1 MSTLVEIA
9 RTDEI
14 VPGKVK
20 MAEVEGMKIALFN
33 LEGSY
38 WAIDDTCPHRGGPL
52 SEGEVEREV
61 VTCPWHG
68 SEFNIRTGE
77 VLIPPARAGVK
88 SYKVQVEGSTI
99 MIEV

>member
-1 MSTLVEIA
+1 MSSFVEIA

-14 VPGKVK
+14 APGKAK
-20 MAEVEGMKIALFN
+20 MVEVEGRKIALFN

-38 WAIDDTCPHRGGPL
+38 WAIDDSCPHRGGPL

-68 SEFNIRTGE
+68 SRFNIKTGE
-77 VLIPPARAGVK
+77 VLIPPAIEGVK
-88 SYKVQVEGSTI
+88 SYEVQVEGSII

>member
-1 MSTLVEIA
+1 MSKFFEIA

-14 VPGKVK
+14 APGKAK
-20 MAEVEGMKIALFN
+20 MVEVEGRKIALFN
-33 LEGSY
+33 LERSY

-68 SEFNIRTGE
+68 SEFNIKTGE
-77 VLIPPARAGVK
+77 VLIPPARVGVK
-88 SYKVQVEGSTI
+88 SYKVQVEDSII

>member
-1 MSTLVEIA
+1 MSSFVEIA

-14 VPGKVK
+14 APGKAK
-20 MAEVEGMKIALFN
+20 MVEVEGRKIALFN

-61 VTCPWHG
+61 VTCLWHG
-68 SEFNIRTGE
+68 SKFNIKTGE
-77 VLIPPARAGVK
+77 VLIPPAREGVK
-88 SYKVQVEGSTI
+88 SYKVQVEGSII

>member
-1 MSTLVEIA
+1 MV
-9 RTDEI
+9 
-14 VPGKVK
+14 
-20 MAEVEGMKIALFN
+20 EVEGRKVALFN

-68 SEFNIRTGE
+68 SRFNIETGE
-77 VLIPPARAGVK
+77 VLISPAIEGVK
-88 SYKVQVEGSTI
+88 SYEVQVEGSII